1 MQPDHKGRYIVGS
14 GSRCHDVVLQLIRTR
29 RKWSCWLPWLKRS
42 RWQNRNWGEREK
54 RYQRKNEKTQN
65 VLQSARMNH
74 IEENHAD
81 GLSIFEAPPTNTAI
95 LNEYWPTNQI
105 TEYAALEFLVPPQSV
120 GYMDVKKS
128 SLKVKLRLADSSDK
142 PITTDDMGLVNL
154 ALHSICSQVDCTLQH
169 TSVNQV
175 GTNYPHRPIWTLY
188 FYQRKGK
195 VVLQSQLFVKDVM
208 GRDDSDVNNGFR
220 GEDFRNQPIRTK
232 IACSDHVCKRIVMKW
247 AILIEDHP

>member
-1 MQPDHKGRYIVGS
+1 M
-14 GSRCHDVVLQLIRTR
+14 
-29 RKWSCWLPWLKRS
+29 
-42 RWQNRNWGEREK
+42 K

-95 LNEYWPTNQI
+95 LNEYRPTNQI

-120 GYMDVKKS
+120 GYMDLKNS
-128 SLKVKLRLADSSDK
+128 SLKVKLKTHTSDK

-154 ALHSICSQVDCTLQH
+154 ALHSIFSQVDCILQQ

-175 GTNYPHRPIWTLY
+175 GTNYPYKAYLDTL
-188 FYQRKGK
+188 FLPMKSSPTVSIICQRC
-195 VVLQSQLFVKDVM
+195 D
-208 GRDDSDVNNGFR
+208 
-220 GEDFRNQPIRTK
+220 E
-232 IACSDHVCKRIVMKW
+232 KR
-247 AILIEDHP
+247 